1 MLLPCRGE
9 IWRVNLNPSR
19 GHEQAG
25 IRPALIVSVDMF
37 NHGPA
42 GLVVVLPITT
52 KDKKIP
58 LHVRVIPPEGNLTE
72 ISFIKCEDVRS
83 ISAERLLK
91 RLGNVDV
98 TTLDVV
104 EDKLRILMGL

>member
-1 MLLPCRGE
+1 MLLLNQGE

-42 GLVVVLPITT
+42 GLVVVLPTQLKT
-52 KDKKIP
+52 KRYLCMSK
-58 LHVRVIPPEGNLTE
+58 
-72 ISFIKCEDVRS
+72 
-83 ISAERLLK
+83 
-91 RLGNVDV
+91 
-98 TTLDVV
+98 
-104 EDKLRILMGL
+104 

>member
-42 GLVVVLPITT
+42 AFPRRASMPYLQLPAGYWS
-52 KDKKIP
+52 P
-58 LHVRVIPPEGNLTE
+58 RRFEFE
-72 ISFIKCEDVRS
+72 
-83 ISAERLLK
+83 A
-91 RLGNVDV
+91 
-98 TTLDVV
+98 
-104 EDKLRILMGL
+104 